1 MESDSVFASVYFG
14 EIVVVDS
21 IESFEI
27 DPVVLDSVIDSM
39 GIDWEDLVVVVIVGF
54 DVVIRNDLKEIM
66 KQQLTLHGIS
76 LI

>member
-27 DPVVLDSVIDSM
+27 DPVELDSVIDSM
-39 GIDWEDLVVVVIVGF
+39 GIDWEDLVVVVIVGV
-54 DVVIRNDLKEIM
+54 DVAIRNDLK
-66 KQQLTLHGIS
+66 
-76 LI
+76 